1 MTTTTIAPL
10 DAGQTQLMLDS
21 PMTDAEQAQLE
32 KIQSRA
38 TSSAGKITIN
48 KIEMAQ
54 CLLEVY
60 NDKLFRG
67 KTGGRTW
74 GDYLKSHDFGKLGFP
89 NALNTD
95 MATHHL
101 NYAAL
106 CDAIDDWNDDNPTR
120 ELPYPAGPTH
130 LQGWTTLFD
139 RTASVSGV
147 QAMSTYAPITGAK
160 TALKTWYTAVVNNDG
175 QAPDRSTTQACGRKA
190 RDSGFGRDRLAG
202 SDNSTNLI
210 SRAPSTDR
218 SDSQPES
225 VARTISPQQRMEAA
239 AAQLE
244 REQRNATIRAE
255 EQSLRQDGID
265 PRSVSVMQK
274 DSDFDVMSE
283 CETYSGLLNQTSH
296 EIQRLDVWARGRLN
310 QYGTDGLNML
320 RQFDA
325 GLYTI
330 KDDISAITLMGERLI
345 ELAALLQDH
354 VEPGS
359 MVEGLYESEPTL

>member
-1 MTTTTIAPL
+1 M
-10 DAGQTQLMLDS
+10 S
-21 PMTDAEQAQLE
+21 DAEQAQLE
-32 KIQSRA
+32 KIQDRA

-67 KTGGRTW
+67 KTGGRKW

-89 NALNTD
+89 NAIGTES
-95 MATHHL
+95 ATNHL

-106 CDAIDDWNDDNPTR
+106 CEAIDDWNDENPTR
-120 ELPYPAGPTH
+120 SLPYPPGSTY
-130 LQGWTTLFD
+130 LEGWTLLFD
-139 RTASVSGV
+139 RANVSSGV
-147 QAMSTYAPITGAK
+147 SSNGAYMPITGAGA
-160 TALKTWYTAVVNNDG
+160 ALKTWYTAVVQHDG
-175 QAPDRSTTQACGRKA
+175 KAPDQSTSRACGRKA
-190 RDSGFGRDRLAG
+190 RDSGVGRSPAFGRGTNANLTLKNTQPASSG
-202 SDNSTNLI
+202 SWSE
-210 SRAPSTDR
+210 
-218 SDSQPES
+218 PES
-225 VARTISPQQRMEAA
+225 VARTVSPQVRMEAA

-244 REQRNATIRAE
+244 REERQAAVRANE
-255 EQSLRQDGID
+255 RSLREDGID

-330 KDDISAITLMGERLI
+330 KDDISAITQMGERLI
-345 ELAALLQDH
+345 ELAALLQDD
-354 VEPGS
+354 VQPGS
-359 MVEGLYESEPTL
+359 MVDGLYESEPTL

>member
-67 KTGGRTW
+67 KTGGRKW
-74 GDYLKSHDFGKLGFP
+74 SDYLKSHDFGKLGFP
-89 NALNTD
+89 NAINTD
-95 MATHHL
+95 AATNHL

-106 CDAIDDWNDDNPTR
+106 CEAIDDWNDDNPTR
-120 ELPYPAGPTH
+120 ELPYPGGSGH
-130 LQGWTTLFD
+130 MQGWTLLFD
-139 RTASVSGV
+139 RSVQTGAGQSY
-147 QAMSTYAPITGAK
+147 MPITGAEK
-160 TALKTWYTAVVNNDG
+160 ALKTWYTAVVNNDG
-175 QAPDRSTTQACGRKA
+175 KAPDKNSTQAYGRKA
-190 RDSGFGRDRLAG
+190 RDAG
-202 SDNSTNLI
+202 MG
-210 SRAPSTDR
+210 RAPVFHSGNIATLTPGNPSTEPG
-218 SDSQPES
+218 SVQPES
-225 VARTISPQQRMEAA
+225 VARTVSPQQRMEAA

-244 REQRNATIRAE
+244 REQRHATIKAE

-359 MVEGLYESEPTL
+359 MVDGLYQSEPTL